1 AQVPE
6 EEAGGSRSGNRNLQ
20 VDYFIGSAYEA
31 LKDKSNA
38 KKYYSMS
45 IAQESRNSSYIKYY
59 QGLAFSKLGRKKE
72 ATDAFNA
79 IIEEGEKQIKQS
91 SANEVDFFAKF
102 GEKEAENARLSNGYL
117 LKGLGNK
124 GLGNKEAA
132 KENLRKAV
140 ELSASNLY
148 ANTELRYIK

>member
-1 AQVPE
+1 
-6 EEAGGSRSGNRNLQ
+6 
-20 VDYFIGSAYEA
+20 
-31 LKDKSNA
+31 
-38 KKYYSMS
+38 
-45 IAQESRNSSYIKYY
+45 
-59 QGLAFSKLGRKKE
+59 
-72 ATDAFNA
+72 
-79 IIEEGEKQIKQS
+79 
-91 SANEVDFFAKF
+91 NEVDFFAKF